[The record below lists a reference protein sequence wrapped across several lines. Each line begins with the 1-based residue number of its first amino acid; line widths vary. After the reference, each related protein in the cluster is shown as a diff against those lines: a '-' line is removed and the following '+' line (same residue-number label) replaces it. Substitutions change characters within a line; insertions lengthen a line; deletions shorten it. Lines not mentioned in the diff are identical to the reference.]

1 MIGHLTGNVIDV
13 LDGGVLLNVQ
23 GVGYKVST
31 TDQTCSFLEQNQTVS
46 LYTHLAVRE
55 QALDLYGFLT
65 KQEIDFFELLI
76 TISGIGPKGALGI
89 LSAADPI
96 TLYTAIKKED
106 ATVLTKVSGIGKKN
120 ADKIILELQKK
131 VAKFD
136 AEFGDNQTAEYDME
150 VFEALEALGFDSRSI
165 QKALQEDSLRGLD
178 TSAKIKAAIK
188 LLGK

>member
-31 TDQTCSFLEQNQTVS
+31 TDQTCSFVEQNQTVS

-136 AEFGDNQTAEYDME
+136 AEFGDNQAAEYDME
-150 VFEALEALGFDSRSI
+150 VFEALEALGFDTRSI

>member
-1 MIGHLTGNVIDV
+1 MIGHLTGNVLDV
-13 LDGGVLLNVQ
+13 MDGGVLLNVQ

-31 TDQTCSFLEQNQTVS
+31 TDQTTSYLEKNQTVS

-89 LSAADPI
+89 LSVADPI

-136 AEFGDNQTAEYDME
+136 VEFGDNQAAEYDME
-150 VFEALEALGFDSRSI
+150 VFDALEALGFDSRSI